1 MSKARLISTK
11 KGIALESAIIFM
23 TITFTFCFLL
33 TSLVLYGRYQVKVE
47 GIQMDIY
54 VAREQVGEDFMAY
67 LCANESASETFAAYM
82 TDNNINYENY
92 TCEEKKTQD
101 LDITRYELTVL
112 HKASENDTVVLYIQ
126 AEKAAQNQ
134 VTLITWQTSVPETT

>member
-1 MSKARLISTK
+1 MSKARLISTN

-54 VAREQVGEDFMAY
+54 VAREQIGEDFMAY

-112 HKASENDTVVLYIQ
+112 HKDSENDTVVLYIQ
-126 AEKAAQNQ
+126 AEKTAQNQ

>member
-1 MSKARLISTK
+1 MSKARLISTN

-33 TSLVLYGRYQVKVE
+33 TSLVLYGRYQIKVE

-67 LCANESASETFAAYM
+67 LCADESASETFAAYM
-82 TDNNINYENY
+82 IDNNINYENY

-112 HKASENDTVVLYIQ
+112 HKDSENDTVVLYIQ
-126 AEKAAQNQ
+126 AEKTAQNK
-134 VTLITWQTSVPETT
+134 VTLILWQTSVPETT